1 MKIRLGLVLKIL
13 RAFGAANHG
22 TTQPDTSA

>member
-13 RAFGAANHG
+13 RAFGSANHG
-22 TTQPDTSA
+22 TTQPDTSD